1 MTLRS
6 PNSLEHESAF
16 NSNRLALARRR
27 RGLTKKYLA
36 SKIGVSLKSIV
47 NYESGDTP
55 SSEIMDRII
64 AALEFPRSF
73 FFGDDIDEID
83 AAAVSFRSMARMPAS
98 RRDEALGQG
107 ALCVLLSQWM
117 NQRFGM
123 PKPAIPNLRLATPEA
138 AAAIVRTE
146 WGLGVQPI
154 SNMIHLLESKGVRVF
169 SLSVEAR
176 EVDAFSMWK
185 NETPFVMLNVQKS
198 SEHSRFD
205 AAHELAHLVLH
216 RQGAPTGKEAES
228 EANRFASAFL
238 MPDADVLAHVTP
250 NPTISA
256 LLKWKKRWKVSLAAL
271 NYRLHQ
277 LNMTTDYHYRQLCIA
292 ISTMGARTSEIDS
305 VPRETSLLIAK
316 VLRILAEDGVSRSQ
330 VAAEL
335 SITPQELDA
344 MMFGLTITALP
355 GGQQNQRAASTPP
368 AKLTLIQR
376 RI

>member
-1 MTLRS
+1 MKLRS
-6 PNSLEHESAF
+6 PNSDEAKYMF
-16 NSNRLALARRR
+16 NSNRFALARRR
-27 RGLTKKYLA
+27 RGLKKTELA
-36 SKIGVSLKSIV
+36 EEIGVSLKSIMK
-47 NYESGDTP
+47 YESGDSP
-55 SSEIMDRII
+55 SPETMQRIVEV
-64 AALEFPRSF
+64 LEFPEEF
-73 FFGDDIDEID
+73 FFGDDLEEID
-83 AAAVSFRSMARMPAS
+83 ASAVSFRSMARMPAS

-107 ALCVLLSQWM
+107 AMCVLLNQWL
-117 NQRFGM
+117 NRRFGM
-123 PKPAIPNLRLATPEA
+123 PKSAIPNLRLATPEA
-138 AAAIVRTE
+138 AASIVRTE

-185 NETPFVMLNVQKS
+185 DETPFVMLNVQKS

-250 NPTISA
+250 NPTINA

-277 LNMTTDYHYRQLCIA
+277 LSMTTEYHYRQLCIA
-292 ISTMGARTSEIDS
+292 ISNMGARTNEINS
-305 VPRETSLLIAK
+305 MPRETSLLMAK
-316 VLRILAEDGVSRSQ
+316 VLRILADDGVSRSQ

-335 SITPQELDA
+335 SITSTELDA
-344 MMFGLTITALP
+344 MMFGLTMTVLP
-355 GGQQNQRAASTPP
+355 GGKTDRDARGLNP
-368 AKLTLIQR
+368 AKLAIVSSR
-376 RI
+376 N